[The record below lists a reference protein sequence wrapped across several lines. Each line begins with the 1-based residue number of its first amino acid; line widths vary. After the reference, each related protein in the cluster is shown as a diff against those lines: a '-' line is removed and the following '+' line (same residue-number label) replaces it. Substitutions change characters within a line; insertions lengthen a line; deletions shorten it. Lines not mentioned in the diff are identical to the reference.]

1 VTELSA
7 TERAAERAIELGE
20 LPAEPPDAPETPE
33 TPDRAESP
41 ASIASDAR
49 AERHRPIEPSGGH
62 ALIELGL
69 RPVINLAGSVSR
81 LGGTTLAPEVG
92 DAMVAASRAFVP
104 LVELQ
109 AWASGEIAAA
119 TGAEA
124 GCVASGAAAC
134 LFLGAAACLARLDPA
149 LMDRL
154 PDTSGMPNEFL
165 VHRAHRNPYDHAI
178 RAAGGRFVEFGYLG
192 PANPGTRRWQM
203 EAAITERTVAV
214 FYPAART
221 AGVLPLD
228 EVTEIAHAHGLPVLM
243 DAAEMLPPVSNL
255 RRFIAAGADLVAYS
269 GGKAIGAPAA
279 SGMLAGRR
287 DLILSATAQQQ
298 DMYVRPAS
306 WPGPQGGD
314 TALQLPDPPQ
324 QPIGRI
330 VKVGREEIVGFV
342 VALRRYLARDHEA
355 ESARWRSMAERIVVG
370 LAGID
375 GRGGIEAEIL
385 IDHDV
390 SIVSLGVVAPRPGS
404 SPAEWAARLIA
415 RLRAREPRI
424 WAGEDLIDE
433 GRVSLNLQ
441 HLRDDEVEIVIGRLR
456 EALGEG

>member
-1 VTELSA
+1 
-7 TERAAERAIELGE
+7 
-20 LPAEPPDAPETPE
+20 
-33 TPDRAESP
+33 
-41 ASIASDAR
+41 
-49 AERHRPIEPSGGH
+49 
-62 ALIELGL
+62 
-69 RPVINLAGSVSR
+69 
-81 LGGTTLAPEVG
+81 
-92 DAMVAASRAFVP
+92 
-104 LVELQ
+104 
-109 AWASGEIAAA
+109 
-119 TGAEA
+119 
-124 GCVASGAAAC
+124 
-134 LFLGAAACLARLDPA
+134 
-149 LMDRL
+149 MDRL
-154 PDTSGMPNEFL
+154 PDTAGMRNEFL

-228 EVTEIAHAHGLPVLM
+228 EVVEIAHAHGLPVLM
-243 DAAEMLPPVSNL
+243 DAAEMLPPASNL

-314 TALQLPDPPQ
+314 TALLLPDPPQ

-342 VALRRYLARDHEA
+342 VALRRYLGRDHRA
-355 ESARWRSMAERIVVG
+355 ESARWRAMAERIVAG
-370 LAGID
+370 LE
-375 GRGGIEAEIL
+375 GIEGIEGIEGRDRVVAEIVA
-385 IDHDV
+385 DHDV
-390 SIVSLGVVAPRPGS
+390 SIVSLGVSGSLPGS

-415 RLRAREPRI
+415 RLREREPRI

-441 HLRDDEVEIVIGRLR
+441 HLRDDEVEVVIRRLR
-456 EALGEG
+456 EALSAG